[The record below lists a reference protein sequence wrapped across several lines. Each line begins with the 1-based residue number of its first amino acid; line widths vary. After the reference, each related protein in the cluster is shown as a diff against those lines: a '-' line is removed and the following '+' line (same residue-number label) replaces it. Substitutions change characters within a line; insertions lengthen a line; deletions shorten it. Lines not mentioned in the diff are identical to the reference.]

1 MSSSSTS
8 RRSARSAARPPGFPT
23 CDGRLG
29 SRYDEPIPTP
39 AVVRRIHSSPD
50 VPGYL
55 RGASCSHEFDLVP
68 HPRPGRRAPGP
79 PRGRGPAAPGIPL
92 ASTPQLVASEPE
104 RLAKTPTTN
113 PPTTEMGRPYDCFML
128 VGRPGLSPVMVG
140 RGAELDRLA
149 RLPDPEDA
157 PSVALLGGEAGI
169 GKTRL
174 VRELCERLPA
184 DTRVIAGQ
192 ADPGALGRPFE
203 LLLDALKSE
212 SCVNADLMAI
222 VTD

>member
-1 MSSSSTS
+1 
-8 RRSARSAARPPGFPT
+8 
-23 CDGRLG
+23 
-29 SRYDEPIPTP
+29 
-39 AVVRRIHSSPD
+39 
-50 VPGYL
+50 
-55 RGASCSHEFDLVP
+55 
-68 HPRPGRRAPGP
+68 
-79 PRGRGPAAPGIPL
+79 
-92 ASTPQLVASEPE
+92 
-104 RLAKTPTTN
+104 
-113 PPTTEMGRPYDCFML
+113 MGRPYDCAML

-149 RLPDPEDA
+149 RLPDLEDA

-212 SCVNADLMAI
+212 SGVPPGLLDI
-222 VTD
+222 VTDHARPADERVAAGLAILVELSRERPTVVIFDDLHWADAQSVALFDKL